1 MVILPSLP
9 QKGANPSMYIEYEN
23 VFLGIYMIYLSL
35 LCECQLHYWA
45 TGNSLKTKNLP
56 FAG

>member
-23 VFLGIYMIYLSL
+23 VFLGIYMIYLAL
-35 LCECQLHYWA
+35 HCECQLHFWA
-45 TGNSLKTKNLP
+45 SSRAIYYLQGKYI
-56 FAG
+56 

>member
-35 LCECQLHYWA
+35 LYPCTVKAGYA
-45 TGNSLKTKNLP
+45 TKLP
-56 FAG
+56 AIV